1 MRIGIFGGTFD
12 PPHLGHLILA
22 SEALDQLALDKV
34 VWLVT
39 ADPPHKQDQFISP
52 VTDRISLVRAALKG
66 NPSFEISR
74 VEIDRPGPHYALDTV
89 KILKKQFARVELIYL
104 IGADSLRDL
113 PTWHK
118 PQELIDQVDGLG
130 VMRRHDTDLDLPELT
145 ARFPKLTE
153 KLAFIETP
161 LVEISSRQI
170 RERASQNRP
179 YRYFVPYAV
188 FEIIEKR
195 QLYQNLNPETAGS
208 GAGS

>member
-22 SEALDQLALDKV
+22 SEALDQLKLDKI

-52 VTDRISLVRAALKG
+52 VTDRISLVRAALRG

-89 KILKKQFARVELIYL
+89 KILKKQFAGAELIYL

-118 PQELIDQVDGLG
+118 PEELIDQVDGLG
-130 VMRRHDTDLDLPELT
+130 VMRRHDVDFDLP
-145 ARFPKLTE
+145 ALTE
-153 KLAFIETP
+153 HFPNLTNKLAFIDTP
-161 LVEISSRQI
+161 LVEISSSQI
-170 RERASQNRP
+170 RGRAAQRRP
-179 YRYFVPYAV
+179 YRYFVPNAV
-188 FEIIEKR
+188 YEIIESR
-195 QLYQNLNPETAGS
+195 QLYQNLIAEDGGS

>member
-12 PPHLGHLILA
+12 PPHIGHLILA
-22 SEALDQLALDKV
+22 SEALDQLKLDKV
-34 VWLVT
+34 MWLVT

-89 KILKKQFARVELIYL
+89 KILKEQYPEAELIYL

-118 PQELIDQVDGLG
+118 PEELIDQIDGLG
-130 VMRRHDTDLDLPELT
+130 VMRRHDIELDMRELD
-145 ARFPKLTE
+145 ARFANLAKKL
-153 KLAFIETP
+153 KFIDTP
-161 LVEISSRQI
+161 LVEISSSQI
-170 RERASQNRP
+170 RERAAQGRP
-179 YRYFVPYAV
+179 YRYFVPYDV
-188 FEIIEKR
+188 YEFIEKR
-195 QLYQNLNPETAGS
+195 QLYRNLIDHDLTAGA
-208 GAGS
+208 GA